1 MNNKREEI
9 STVGRALLLA
19 IIAVG
24 CWFRLHDLGV
34 MSFRADTI
42 LLWSLANRPVPL
54 MDVLFKWFEVS
65 GAAGQ
70 MPMPAFLMK
79 AFLAIMP
86 VEVTPFTVRLPFVL
100 LGIAAM
106 PMAYFAGRFMVNWRF
121 GIIMTLFV
129 ALNPFHVHFS
139 REAYFYSALFLG
151 YFIYLRAIAG
161 FLGYLWE
168 NKAPPRREYVIL
180 GLALFFSG
188 YSQMSGLLLCAV
200 GFIYITVELLRRQKK
215 MGAFAVFGKVIGL
228 HALVFFPFLFVPW
241 GPREMIVQ
249 FLNTSQT
256 EYNKQV
262 VALSGEN
269 VVTGLISALS
279 GFSWG
284 TTYGGWALLIV
295 SLALSLVALKKMFSK
310 FGVFVLVFLVLQVL
324 LFIMVRSALG
334 ALYESRYISGL
345 FPFWLFL
352 LACGWYWLATR
363 PLPASISKLGPVW
376 LWIPFVIPAAAW
388 IYPSYLVTQQTG
400 NPTPYY
406 DIVRKTDSLL
416 PFGSPVLI
424 DRWFEPWNEMR
435 SHPSTNVVFMFTVPN
450 EPLQAF
456 LQNNW
461 RRTAEDFLTKNPDAA
476 YLEIAKTYH
485 DVPSVGPWKW
495 PHSYFAR
502 REVIVNDAGLKLAKM
517 GLAGRGSYTLTNTN
531 RLIVELFYNTR
542 DDVIAKLKENG
553 TAVFPFYGQGWTYE
567 KSGPMGIF
575 RFQTQ
580 EFVDWRMMARAAT
593 LEVMNF
599 TDVPQV
605 ISLRIAGLSPAGP
618 KRVLAVNGKSFE
630 FTGNRIQTWELGPL
644 RLNPGLNVVTL
655 EDVLKDRAQY
665 PLLVASID
673 INMMETRDATA
684 TETIPP
690 AGK

>member
-1 MNNKREEI
+1 MNKSRDVI
-9 STVGRALLLA
+9 SASGKILLLA

-54 MDVLFKWFEVS
+54 GDVLFKWFEVS

-79 AFLAIMP
+79 AFLLVVP
-86 VEVTPFTVRLPFVL
+86 GEVTPFTVRLPFVL

-106 PMAYFAGRFMVNWRF
+106 PMAYFAGRFMVHWRF
-121 GIIMTLFV
+121 GVAMALLV

-161 FLGYLWE
+161 FLGYLWQ
-168 NKAPPRREYVIL
+168 NKPPPRREYVFL

-200 GFIYITVELLRRQKK
+200 GFIYITIELLRRQKT
-215 MGAFAVFGKVIGL
+215 MAALAVFGKVIGL

-269 VVTGLISALS
+269 VVSGLISAFS

-284 TTYGGWALLIV
+284 TTVWGWALLLL
-295 SLALSLVALKKMFSK
+295 SLALALVALKKMFSR

-324 LFIMVRSALG
+324 LFVMVRSALG

-345 FPFWLFL
+345 FPFWIFL
-352 LACGWYWLATR
+352 ITCGWYWLSTR
-363 PLPASISKLGPVW
+363 PLPGALSKLSPVW
-376 LWIPFVIPAAAW
+376 AWIPFVIPAAAW
-388 IYPSYLVTQQTG
+388 VYPSYLVTQQTG

-450 EPLQAF
+450 EPLQAY

-461 RRTAEDFLTKNPDAA
+461 RGRSEEFLKRNPDAA
-476 YLEIAKTYH
+476 YLEIAKTYQ
-485 DVPSVGPWKW
+485 DVASVGPWTW
-495 PHSYFAR
+495 PHEYFAR
-502 REVIVNDAGLKLAKM
+502 REVIVNDAGLKLAKW

-542 DDVIAKLKENG
+542 DDVIEKFKQNG
-553 TAVFPFYGQGWTYE
+553 TTVFPFYGKGWTFE

-575 RFQTQ
+575 RIQTQ
-580 EFVDWRMMARAAT
+580 EFIDWRMMARAAT
-593 LEVMNF
+593 LDVLNF
-599 TDVPQV
+599 TDQPQV
-605 ISLRIAGLSPAGP
+605 VSLRITGFSPAGP
-618 KRVLAVNGKSFE
+618 KRVLANNGKSFE
-630 FTGNRIQTWELGPL
+630 FAGNRIQIWELGPL
-644 RLNPGLNVVTL
+644 RLEPGMNVVML
-655 EDVLKDRAQY
+655 EDVLKDRSQY
-665 PLLVASID
+665 PLLISSV
-673 INMMETRDATA
+673 DANLMSA
-684 TETIPP
+684 GAEP
-690 AGK
+690 APAMK